1 MPDSV
6 TGDNTSQ
13 VSYDLI
19 VEVSVDD
26 DAEIP
31 PLSQSLEPQIRAAA
45 VAALDR
51 KQCHRGEVQI
61 RISNDA
67 TIHQI
72 NRQFL
77 DHDYPT
83 DVISF
88 GYECE
93 PPQVSGDVV
102 VSVETAERQAE
113 SHGASVVE
121 ELLLYVVHGCL
132 H

>member
-1 MPDSV
+1 
-6 TGDNTSQ
+6 
-13 VSYDLI
+13 
-19 VEVSVDD
+19 
-26 DAEIP
+26 
-31 PLSQSLEPQIRAAA
+31 
-45 VAALDR
+45 
-51 KQCHRGEVQI
+51 
-61 RISNDA
+61 DA

-88 GYECE
+88 GYECD

-113 SHGASVVE
+113 SHGASVAE

-132 H
+132 HLVGLDDKCDETRKAMRLAEVDVLNQIGVRSPGWQPMRSGQS